1 MKPRSHIRNRF
12 VFIGDVALIIISVL
26 GSFALRLD
34 VVELPFYFPAAMLM
48 CAVALAIKIPVFY
61 FFGLYRRL
69 WVYAST
75 GELRLITAA
84 VTAASV
90 LTSGVMALLI
100 VTGNVYPGMPRSA
113 LGIDWLLSLVL
124 IGGSRF
130 ALRILAEQSAAPR
143 AGGKGRR
150 VLIIGAGDAGAL
162 VVRELQ
168 KTSQLNLVP
177 VGFLDDDPAKQK
189 HSIHGVM
196 VIGKVNDLESAID
209 LHRIDEVIIAI
220 PSAPGQLVRMVND
233 VCRLRGI
240 PSRTMPG
247 IYELIGGRVSVSR
260 LREVDI
266 TDLLRREPVRV
277 NDEAVGAALE
287 GKRVLVTGAGGSI
300 GRELCRQI
308 ARREPSQL
316 VLLGHGENSIFE
328 ILLELQND
336 YPDLPLSPVI
346 ADIRNPE
353 RLDQI
358 FREHKP
364 QIVFHAAAHKHVPL
378 MEINIVEAIT
388 NNVIGTHNVVQAALD
403 HRVERFVIIST
414 DKAVR
419 PSSIYGATKRLAEMI
434 VLEASKQVNR
444 YASTQVDD
452 ANMQNATR
460 NTQHA
465 TPNIAKY
472 PAGTQQAFTVVR
484 FGNVLGSRGSI
495 IPLFKQQIANGG
507 PVTITHP
514 DMYRFFM
521 TIPEAVYL
529 VLQAASM
536 ENGGETF
543 VLNMGEPVRILDL
556 AEDLIRLSGLEPH
569 RDVEIEYTGIR
580 PGEKLTEELW
590 DEGTPLA
597 PTLHPDI
604 FRLESDASSLNLS
617 LPQVIDS
624 LSRLSRSNDTQAII
638 KLLGELIPNSSIH
651 HSSESKVKSQT
662 SLLTFDL

>member
-1 MKPRSHIRNRF
+1 MRPRSHIRNRF
-12 VFIGDVALIIISVL
+12 VIIGDIALIIVSVL

-34 VVELPFYFPAAMLM
+34 VGELPFYFPAVMLM
-48 CAVALAIKIPVFY
+48 SAVALIIKIPIYY

-69 WVYAST
+69 WIYAST
-75 GELRLITAA
+75 GELRLITVA
-84 VTAASV
+84 VTSASV
-90 LTSGVMALLI
+90 LVSGVMLLLI
-100 VTGNVYPGMPRSA
+100 SAGRVLPGMPRSA

-130 ALRILAEQSAAPR
+130 ALRILAEQTMAVR
-143 AGGKGRR
+143 ADGKTKRA
-150 VLIIGAGDAGAL
+150 LIIGAGDAGAL

-168 KTSQLNLVP
+168 KSSQLNLIP

-189 HSIHGVM
+189 HSIHGVT
-196 VIGKVNDLESAID
+196 VIGAVNDLSSAID
-209 LHRIDEVIIAI
+209 LHRVEEVIIAI
-220 PSAPGQLVRMVND
+220 PSAPGRLVRSIND
-233 VCRLRGI
+233 VCRTKGI
-240 PSRTMPG
+240 ASRTMPG
-247 IYELIGGRVSVSR
+247 IYELIGGKVSVNR

-308 ARREPSQL
+308 ARRNPSEL

-328 ILLELQND
+328 ILLELSQD
-336 YPDLPLSPVI
+336 YQTLAIHPVI

-353 RLDQI
+353 RLAQV
-358 FREHKP
+358 FHERQP
-364 QIVFHAAAHKHVPL
+364 QVIFHAAAHKHVPL
-378 MEINIVEAIT
+378 MEVNIVEAVT
-388 NNVIGTHNVVQAALD
+388 NNVLGTRNVVQAALD
-403 HRVERFVIIST
+403 HKIERFVLIST

-434 VLEASKQVNR
+434 VLDAARESKR
-444 YASTQVDD
+444 
-452 ANMQNATR
+452 
-460 NTQHA
+460 
-465 TPNIAKY
+465 
-472 PAGTQQAFTVVR
+472 AFTVVR

-495 IPLFKQQIANGG
+495 IPIFKNQIADGG

-536 ENGGETF
+536 ETGGETF

-569 RDVEIEYTGIR
+569 RDIEISYTGIR
-580 PGEKLTEELW
+580 AGEKLTEELW

-597 PTLHPDI
+597 KTLHPDI
-604 FRLESDASSLNLS
+604 FRLDADASASPLNL
-617 LPQVIDS
+617 VHAIDS
-624 LSRLSRSNDTQAII
+624 LSRLSATADTDAII
-638 KLLGELIPNSSIH
+638 SLLDDLIPNSSLRER
-651 HSSESKVKSQT
+651 SESKVKRQT